1 MERRDFLTT
10 MAFAGGS
17 LSGLAQGGEHA
28 PADQQP
34 SAADPQPLI
43 LQQEDGERLVRRAG
57 PTGGWP
63 YFIKLDGAQG
73 ATRDFFVM
81 TEVMAQGATIP
92 WHKHDN
98 AEEILILEEGGAE
111 VMVGDKRAVAGP
123 RSIVFIPRNTWASAT
138 NTSARDIHLV
148 AVFSRHGFEDYM
160 RAISVRPGE
169 PLTPMSPE
177 ELTRLRTRGHATYWD
192 SSKGTAPPG
201 TAPPR

>member
-1 MERRDFLTT
+1 

-17 LSGLAQGGEHA
+17 LNGLAQGGEHA
-28 PADQQP
+28 PAGQQP
-34 SAADPQPLI
+34 SAAGPQPLI
-43 LQQEDGERLVRRAG
+43 LQEDDGEHLVRRAG
-57 PTGGWP
+57 PNRGAD
-63 YFIKLDGAQG
+63 YFIKLDCAQN
-73 ATRDFFVM
+73 ANYFFVM
-81 TEVMAQGATIP
+81 ASVMEQGGSIP

-138 NTSARDIHLV
+138 NTSGRDIHIV

-169 PLTPMSPE
+169 PL
-177 ELTRLRTRGHATYWD
+177 AAD
-192 SSKGTAPPG
+192 Q
-201 TAPPR
+201 PRKS